1 MAVFLKIVSGAYL
14 ILVWLSFF
22 IGLQAPLSRELQMP
36 AGGATILLFLI
47 AVLLSIP
54 GVALFAFG
62 QLVGDVRAIRNSCR
76 QPQQ

>member
-22 IGLQAPLSRELQMP
+22 IGLQSPLERELQMP
-36 AGGATILLFLI
+36 MGSATIALFLI

>member
-1 MAVFLKIVSGAYL
+1 MAAFLKIVSSAYL
-14 ILVWLSFF
+14 VLVWLSFF
-22 IGLQAPLSRELQMP
+22 IGLQAPLSRELQIP
-36 AGGATILLFLI
+36 VGGATILLFLI

>member
-1 MAVFLKIVSGAYL
+1 MAIFLKIVSGAYL

-22 IGLQAPLSRELQMP
+22 IGLQSPLERELQMP
-36 AGGATILLFLI
+36 TGSATIVLFLI

-76 QPQQ
+76 PPQ

>member
-22 IGLQAPLSRELQMP
+22 IGLQAPLSRELQMAP
-36 AGGATILLFLI
+36 GGATILLFLI

-76 QPQQ
+76 PPQQ